1 MRVESINNMTT
12 ISISDE
18 AAELVLQILYEISAQ
33 YSDPDNPKEDNSYNI
48 SLLQNV
54 IDELEIN
61 RG

>member
-1 MRVESINNMTT
+1 MTT

-18 AAELVLQILYEISAQ
+18 SAELVLSILYEETARL
-33 YSDPDNPKEDNSYNI
+33 SDPDDVQEDNSYNI